1 MHLNL
6 IYCRLLNTDLMNR
19 KLNGVSLTL
28 PYNHRKKYVF
38 GILGPSHFQFFID
51 KTHCKG
57 VSRCSRGTLF
67 IYRRESNKL
76 SSDQIQTK
84 RSYTLISIFLPV
96 SPHVINSLLLCI
108 CFVDF
113 LFAVLIFG
121 CLFVLDSCY
130 TLRNKVWEVYRNH
143 C

>member
-19 KLNGVSLTL
+19 QLNGVSLTL

-38 GILGPSHFQFFID
+38 GILGPSYFQFFID

-76 SSDQIQTK
+76 SSDQIPTK
-84 RSYTLISIFLPV
+84 SSYTLISIFLPV
-96 SPHVINSLLLCI
+96 SPHVINSLLLLY
-108 CFVDF
+108 
-113 LFAVLIFG
+113 LF
-121 CLFVLDSCY
+121 CELFVCCTYFWVSVG
-130 TLRNKVWEVYRNH
+130 LRQLLYPAKQSLGGI
-143 C
+143 

>member
-6 IYCRLLNTDLMNR
+6 IYCRLLNTDLVNR
-19 KLNGVSLTL
+19 QLNGVSLTL

-38 GILGPSHFQFFID
+38 GILGPSYFQFFID

-84 RSYTLISIFLPV
+84 SSYTLISIFLPV
-96 SPHVINSLLLCI
+96 SPHVINSLLLLY
-108 CFVDF
+108 
-113 LFAVLIFG
+113 LFCG
-121 CLFVLDSCY
+121 LFVCCTYLWVSVG
-130 TLRNKVWEVYRNH
+130 LRQLVYPAKQSLGGI
-143 C
+143 